1 MSIAIDPR
9 AKALIF
15 GLDGIL
21 VDSVDAHVL
30 AWRETLLAHDVDLSD
45 AEFAELRG
53 RTSGEVVA
61 AINQRRG
68 LELDPD
74 AITLQKNAAFVRHV
88 PLLQTRESIRAL
100 VEASAGT
107 LPCGVATNEHLGVAN
122 IVMRATGLAS
132 LFNAMVTSDEVDA
145 PKPAPDLFLECAA
158 RLGVD
163 PADCQAFEDSDGG
176 IAAARAAG
184 MIATDVRGA
193 I

>member
-1 MSIAIDPR
+1 MSIVIDPR

-15 GLDGIL
+15 DLDGTL
-21 VDSVDAHVL
+21 VDSMNAHFL
-30 AWRETLLAHDVDLSD
+30 AWRETLLAHDVELSE
-45 AEFAELRG
+45 AEFAELGG
-53 RTSGEVVA
+53 RTSGEIVA
-61 AINQRRG
+61 AINQRRR
-68 LELDPD
+68 LQLDPD

-88 PLLQTRESIRAL
+88 PLLQTREAIRTL
-100 VEASAGT
+100 LERSAGT

-122 IVMRATGLAS
+122 IVMRVTGLAS
-132 LFNAMVTSDEVDA
+132 LVNAMVTSDEVDT

-163 PADCQAFEDSDGG
+163 PADCQAFEDSDSG

-184 MIATDVRGA
+184 MIVTDVRGA